1 MELDWIWKS
10 IIIVVGGTFL
20 LRMAGRKSISQ
31 MTLPQTVI
39 MIGIGSL
46 LIQPVSGKNIWV
58 TLAVGT
64 LLIVTL
70 FIMEYVQIKG
80 NIFEKLITGKSKILI
95 ENGQVKEKNLKKL
108 RLTVDQLEMNLRMKN
123 VSNIDDVEWATLEPN
138 GQVGFTLKKEAQPV
152 TRKEFEQLS
161 ANIQQIL
168 SQLSTDAQ
176 ISQLRTQLN
185 DLNNELEEMKWK
197 RDIFK
202 EIDDDEKKQE
212 TQTPSPRH
220 LQ

>member
-202 EIDDDEKKQE
+202 EVDDDEKKQE